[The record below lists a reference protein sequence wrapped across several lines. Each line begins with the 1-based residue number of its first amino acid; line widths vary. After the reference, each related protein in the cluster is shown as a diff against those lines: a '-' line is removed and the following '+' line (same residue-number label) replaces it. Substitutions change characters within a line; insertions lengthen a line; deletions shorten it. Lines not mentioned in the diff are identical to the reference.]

1 MHLENQRLVA
11 NEIVFIVRAYTL
23 SLPWFVEFL

>member
-11 NEIVFIVRAYTL
+11 NEIVLIMRAHAL
-23 SLPWFVEFL
+23 SLLSFVELL